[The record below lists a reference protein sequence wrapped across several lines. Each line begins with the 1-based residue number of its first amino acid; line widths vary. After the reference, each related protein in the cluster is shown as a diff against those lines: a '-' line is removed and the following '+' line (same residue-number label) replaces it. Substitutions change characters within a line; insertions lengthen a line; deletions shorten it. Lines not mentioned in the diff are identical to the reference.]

1 MSTPYRQGRILWA
14 RLRAQSGKK
23 EPHPAVIITADRDI
37 VQPQQF
43 DPRKNLDQVNAVAV
57 VGVST
62 KYARYKLPHVRLP
75 FLASAGGHAITKLKE
90 DCAACIGWYD
100 WVVLEDDVI
109 GRGGDVPPAEL
120 DQIMQLIAKDL
131 GGKLTAKLKSVGR
144 EMNDL
149 HELLAA
155 LIGEP

>member
-1 MSTPYRQGRILWA
+1 MPPTYRQGRILWA

-23 EPHPAVIITADRDI
+23 EPHPAVIITADCDI
-37 VQPQQF
+37 IQPQHF
-43 DPRKNLDQVNAVAV
+43 DPRRNLDQVNAVAV

-62 KYARYKLPHVRLP
+62 KYVRYKMPHVRLP
-75 FLASAGGHAITKLKE
+75 FSVGAGGHVITKLKE

-109 GRGGDVPPAEL
+109 GRGGDVPPAEM
-120 DQIMQLIAKDL
+120 DQIMGLIAKDFAS
-131 GGKLTAKLKSVGR
+131 KLTAKLKSVGR
-144 EMNDL
+144 EMTDL

>member
-1 MSTPYRQGRILWA
+1 MALTYRQGRILWA

-23 EPHPAVIITADRDI
+23 EQHPAVIITADRDI
-37 VQPQQF
+37 IQPQQF

-62 KYARYKLPHVRLP
+62 KYARYKMPHVRLP
-75 FLASAGGHAITKLKE
+75 FSAGGHAITKLKE
-90 DCAACIGWYD
+90 DCAVCIGWYD

-109 GRGGDVPPAEL
+109 GRGGDVPPAEM
-120 DQIMQLIAKDL
+120 DRIMQLVAMDL
-131 GGKLTAKLKSVGR
+131 GSKLSAKLKSVGR
-144 EMNDL
+144 EMADL